1 MDQGNASAR
10 SNLFDAAREA
20 RVWTPLFRTI
30 SPTPLRCMS
39 VMVLYGSRG
48 VTVRGGRFRS
58 KERRIE
64 SVMIYPIPPMS
75 QCECDCLWDASQCV
89 SYALLPSTRYKN

>member
-58 KERRIE
+58 KERIIE
-64 SVMIYPIPPMS
+64 RTSMQYLYSIL
-75 QCECDCLWDASQCV
+75 C
-89 SYALLPSTRYKN
+89 YANSPYEAVIHSSSSDSLLVFA